1 MFYLVP
7 VSFTKRGVI
16 LFIMFFNWVS
26 MLFKLTI
33 NSSIVFANLNLSGF
47 FSVVNNETSFF
58 KFVSVIVDVRS
69 GIFIFFKFSIA
80 LLSSVYV

>member
-1 MFYLVP
+1 
-7 VSFTKRGVI
+7 
-16 LFIMFFNWVS
+16 